1 MKRNQSSKLTF
12 VVILAAA
19 VAALTTVAVL
29 LLRARARRRAMCSY
43 NDPIDCD
50 MGDCDCG
57 CYDDCCCDAD
67 MAPEMEKEE
76 TAPADAA
83 QEESTEE

>member
-1 MKRNQSSKLTF
+1 MKRNQTSKLTF

-29 LLRARARRRAMCSY
+29 LLRARARRKTICSY

-50 MGDCDCG
+50 LGDCDCG
-57 CYDDCCCDAD
+57 CYDDCCCDATWPP
-67 MAPEMEKEE
+67 MQKTQKKLNLPMKRREAE
-76 TAPADAA
+76 
-83 QEESTEE
+83 